1 MKWWDKIIEHFN
13 RGYEEEDLEL
23 EWEGS
28 SVENWDW
35 DTLVKDRNLLKI
47 NDGFERQKYI
57 RSCVEQM
64 RSASDELER
73 VSEEYNT
80 VTAYLKDIEEI
91 EALPEGEAR
100 DVRDCAKK
108 IQIYEK
114 ATKEYREKRGRLTES
129 QFLQMEKYEDIMPKP
144 YNDIKEAEDYRS
156 LIKGDMS
163 KLEGEKHAYQYRK
176 GELYHDIANTK
187 GMVMICAMAFA
198 VCLLMLLVLQYGF
211 EMDTQIGFI
220 LTIGVGA
227 TVMTVLYVKYLDY
240 TKQLEK
246 TEKGINRII
255 LLKNTVNIRYV
266 NNKNLLDY
274 LYLKYKVNSGKELLT
289 IWEKYQ
295 REKEERYRD
304 IQNREELD
312 YYSRS
317 LTVILRR
324 YQLHDPDIWI
334 HQTAAL
340 LEPKEMVEIRHG
352 LVDRRQKLRT
362 QMEYNKRLATEA
374 QKEIKNTIE
383 DYPQYREEIL
393 ELVER
398 YEKEYIKGYRDK

>member
-1 MKWWDKIIEHFN
+1 MKWWNKIIEHFN

-23 EWEGS
+23 EWEAS
-28 SVENWDW
+28 SVEDWDW

-47 NDGFERQKYI
+47 KDSLERQKFV
-57 RSCVEQM
+57 RNCVEQVQN
-64 RSASDELER
+64 ASRELDR
-73 VSEEYNT
+73 VSEEYNI

-91 EALPEGEAR
+91 EALPSGESQY
-100 DVRDCAKK
+100 VKESAKK
-108 IQIYEK
+108 IQLYEK
-114 ATKEYREKRGRLTES
+114 ATREYREKKGRLTER
-129 QFLQMEKYEDIMPKP
+129 QFLQMEKYEHIMPKP
-144 YNDIKEAEDYRS
+144 YKDIKEAEEYRA
-156 LIKGDMS
+156 LIKGDMA

-176 GELYHDIANTK
+176 AELHNDIANTK
-187 GMVMICAMAFA
+187 GMVMICAMAFV
-198 VCLLMLLVLQYGF
+198 VCIMMLLILQYGF

-227 TVMTVLYVKYLDY
+227 TAITVLYVKYLDY
-240 TKQLEK
+240 IKQLEK

-295 REKEERYRD
+295 REKEERSRD
-304 IQNREELD
+304 IENREELE
-312 YYSRS
+312 YQKRTLIS
-317 LTVILRR
+317 ILRR
-324 YQLHDPDIWI
+324 YQLHDPEIWI

-340 LEPKEMVEIRHG
+340 LDPKEMVEIRHG

-362 QMEYNKRLATEA
+362 QMEYNKGLVTGG
-374 QKEIKNTIE
+374 QKEIKDTIE
-383 DYPQYREEIL
+383 NYPQYKDEIL
-393 ELVER
+393 EMVER
-398 YEKEYIKGYRDK
+398 YEREYR

>member
-1 MKWWDKIIEHFN
+1 MKWWDKIVEHFN

-23 EWEGS
+23 EWES
-28 SVENWDW
+28 SSIENWDW
-35 DTLVKDRNLLKI
+35 DTLVKDRNLLKMK
-47 NDGFERQKYI
+47 DGFERQKYV

-64 RSASDELER
+64 RSASDELDR

-91 EALPEGEAR
+91 EALPAGEAQYVK
-100 DVRDCAKK
+100 DSAKK
-108 IQIYEK
+108 IQLYEK
-114 ATKEYREKRGRLTES
+114 ATKEYREKKGRLTES
-129 QFLQMEKYEDIMPKP
+129 QFLQMEKYENVMPKP
-144 YNDIKEAEDYRS
+144 YKDIKAAEDYRA
-156 LIKGDMS
+156 LIKGDLS
-163 KLEGEKHAYQYRK
+163 KLEGEKHAYQYRRA
-176 GELYHDIANTK
+176 ELYRDIANIK
-187 GMVMICAMAFA
+187 GMVMICAMAFV
-198 VCLLMLLVLQYGF
+198 VCLFMLLILQYGF
-211 EMDTQIGFI
+211 EMDAQLGYI

-227 TVMTVLYVKYLDY
+227 TVLTVLYVKYLDY
-240 TKQLEK
+240 TKQLER
-246 TEKGINRII
+246 TEKGINKII

-266 NNKNLLDY
+266 NNTNLLDY

-289 IWEKYQ
+289 MWEKYQ
-295 REKEERYRD
+295 QEKEERNRD

-312 YYSRS
+312 YHKRTLIS
-317 LTVILRR
+317 ILRR

-340 LEPKEMVEIRHG
+340 LDAKEMVEIRHG

-393 ELVER
+393 EMVER
-398 YEKEYIKGYRDK
+398 YSNEY

>member
-23 EWEGS
+23 EWES
-28 SVENWDW
+28 SSIENWDW
-35 DTLVKDRNLLKI
+35 DTLVKDRNLLKMK
-47 NDGFERQKYI
+47 DGFERQKYV

-64 RSASDELER
+64 RSASDELDR

-91 EALPEGEAR
+91 EALPTGESQ
-100 DVRDCAKK
+100 DVKDSAKK
-108 IQIYEK
+108 IQLYEK
-114 ATKEYREKRGRLTES
+114 ATKEYREKKGRLTES
-129 QFLQMEKYEDIMPKP
+129 QFLHIEKFENVMPKP
-144 YNDIKEAEDYRS
+144 YKDIKAAEDYRA
-156 LIKGDMS
+156 LIKGDLS
-163 KLEGEKHAYQYRK
+163 KLEGEKHAYQYRR
-176 GELYHDIANTK
+176 GELYRDIANIK

-198 VCLLMLLVLQYGF
+198 VCLFMLLILQYGF
-211 EMDTQIGFI
+211 EMDTQIGYI

-227 TVMTVLYVKYLDY
+227 TALTVLYVKYLDY
-240 TKQLEK
+240 TKQLER
-246 TEKGINRII
+246 TEKGINKII

-266 NNKNLLDY
+266 NNTNLLDY
-274 LYLKYKVNSGKELLT
+274 LYMKYKVNSGKELLT
-289 IWEKYQ
+289 MWEKYQ
-295 REKEERYRD
+295 QEKDERNRD

-312 YYSRS
+312 YHKRTLIS
-317 LTVILRR
+317 ILKR

-340 LEPKEMVEIRHG
+340 LDPKEMVEIRHG

-393 ELVER
+393 EMVER
-398 YEKEYIKGYRDK
+398 YSKEY